1 MKHKYPVVGVKKAPR
16 KSLAPFWGGVLAV
29 MVLALVGAGP
39 GSFNQAI
46 VQAFGGPLNL
56 RNAVAGEVPV
66 KQADGTWAPGAGGGG
81 GGGTVNT
88 SGSGLSGDGSVGDPL
103 TLSQVLEDL
112 ITAEGAGGEGVS
124 DIAAISTAA
133 KGSIIV
139 HNGQKWTLLPAGSNG
154 QVATIDTST
163 ENYVSWVTPAGGAVD
178 PGDGSGGASYLPTTV
193 IGSSTDSNPYTVDAQ
208 ESSTVFTNVGA
219 TELCEA
225 ELPDCQLGLHY
236 YFYVADADGFK
247 ITAVGGNK
255 IVIAGSA
262 TAAGGSV
269 QSTTIGNALHL
280 VATQDSSGAGN
291 HWVAVS
297 AIWGTLGTQNVSVTL
312 GSTTVNLTASDSGNL
327 YADDGTNNTN
337 SLTVNLPLASA
348 GLHYQVYARQVD
360 ANDLT
365 EIVAQSGDTIKVDTS
380 TVSASGGKVRL
391 TSAGSSI
398 WLVALNDT
406 EWVARSVTGSW
417 TVDP

>member
-81 GGGTVNT
+81 AVNT
-88 SGSGLSGDGSVGDPL
+88 TGSGLSGDGSGGDPL
-103 TLSQVLEDL
+103 ELSQALQDL
-112 ITAEGAGGEGVS
+112 VTAEGAGGEGVS

-133 KGSIIV
+133 KGSILV
-139 HNGQKWTLLPAGSNG
+139 HNGDKWTQLPIGTNG
-154 QVATIDTST
+154 QVATVDTGT
-163 ENYVSWVTPAGGAVD
+163 ENYVAWAALPGGQVD
-178 PGDGSGGASYLPTTV
+178 PDTGEGGSSYLPTLV
-193 IGSSTDSNPYTVDAQ
+193 IGSNTDASPYVVAPDEAG
-208 ESSTVFTNVGA
+208 TVFTNVGA

-225 ELPDCQLGLHY
+225 ELPDCQLGQHY

-255 IVIAGSA
+255 IVIAGTA
-262 TAAGGSV
+262 TAAAGSV
-269 QSTTIGNALHL
+269 SSTTIGNALHL

-297 AIWGTLGTQNVSVTL
+297 AIWGTVGTQNVSVTL
-312 GSTTVNLTASDSGNL
+312 GSTTVNLTSAESGNL
-327 YADDGTNNTN
+327 YADDGVNDGDT
-337 SLTVNLPLASA
+337 LTVNLPAASA
-348 GLHYQVYARQVD
+348 GLNYQVYARVVD
-360 ANDLT
+360 ANDLV
-365 EIVAQSGDTIKVDTS
+365 EIVAQSGDTLKVDSS

-391 TSAGSSI
+391 TVAGSSM
-398 WLVALNDT
+398 WFVALNDT
-406 EWVARSVTGSW
+406 EWVARSITGSW